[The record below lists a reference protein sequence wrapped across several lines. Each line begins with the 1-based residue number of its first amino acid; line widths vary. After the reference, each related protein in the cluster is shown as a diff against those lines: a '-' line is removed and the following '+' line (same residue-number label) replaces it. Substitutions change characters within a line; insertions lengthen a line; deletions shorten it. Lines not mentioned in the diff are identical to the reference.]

1 MISGRWR
8 EAVDQYRLAI
18 KMKPNDVG
26 YVMTL
31 ACLLCKVDRVEEA
44 RAEFG
49 KAMGLDDNPSIPRL
63 AVDALRQNGHFQEA
77 LDVCAKALKAN
88 PDDEELIMQKDLIME
103 EM

>member
-1 MISGRWR
+1 
-8 EAVDQYRLAI
+8 
-18 KMKPNDVG
+18 MKPNDVG